1 MPVAPVQVD
10 ALLPAGCDPGTGASR
25 LEQLGYHTVW
35 VPEAGSDPFVDTAVA
50 ATATRHVRLGTG
62 IAVAFGRTPL
72 TVAQSGYDLAQVTGG
87 RFTLGLGS
95 QVRAHIERR
104 YSMPWSEPV
113 ARMREFV
120 QAVRAI
126 WDSWTTGA
134 ALRFRGRFYRHDLM
148 TPAFVPARREY
159 PPPEIYLAGVSTGM
173 TELAGE
179 VADGY
184 VFHPFTSERYLH
196 SVTLPAVA
204 RGAARRAAPGQ
215 VPVVG
220 SLMVCVVPPERAKA
234 DQAAEA
240 IERTRHS
247 IAFYASTAAYR
258 PVLDAHGLGDLQPR
272 LAELARAG
280 RWDDMTALVPGDFVR
295 EVAVVG
301 TPQEVGREIL
311 RRCRGAVRSVA
322 LLAPAGLSE
331 QAEVETLAA
340 MAVHDVREDA
350 R

>member
-1 MPVAPVQVD
+1 MQVD
-10 ALLPAGCDPGTGASR
+10 ALLSAGSDPGSAAPR
-25 LEQLGYHTVW
+25 LERLGYHTVW
-35 VPEAGSDPFVDTAVA
+35 VPEAGSDPFVDAAVA
-50 ATATRHVRLGTG
+50 ATATRRVRLGTG
-62 IAVAFGRTPL
+62 VAVAFGRTPL
-72 TVAQSGYDLAQVTGG
+72 TVAQSAYGLAQLTRG

-113 ARMREFV
+113 ERMREFV
-120 QAVRAI
+120 YAVRAI
-126 WDSWTTGA
+126 WDTWTTSA
-134 ALRFRGRFYRHDLM
+134 PLQFRGRFYRHDLM
-148 TPAFVPARREY
+148 TPAFVPACRDY

-184 VFHPFTSERYLH
+184 VFHPFTSEHYLH
-196 SVTLPAVA
+196 SVTLPALA
-204 RGAARRAAPGQ
+204 RGAARRTTARP

-220 SLMVCVVPPERAKA
+220 SLMVCVTPHERARA

-240 IERTRHS
+240 IERTRRS

-258 PVLDAHGLGDLQPR
+258 PVLDAHGLGELRPR
-272 LAELARAG
+272 LGELARAG
-280 RWDDMTALVPGDFVR
+280 RWDDMAALVPGDFVR

-301 TPQEVGREIL
+301 TPEEVAREIL

-322 LLAPAGLSE
+322 LHTPAGLSE
-331 QAEVETLAA
+331 QAEAETLAA
-340 MAVHDVREDA
+340 MRSS
-350 R
+350 